1 MHPLRDGGVN
11 GGLGGQNAHANECAG
26 SITKGGRSPRPACV
40 CVRCVGRVFLFPFIF
55 SGKKTST
62 HKSQYAAVDSC
73 ADALLGTVA
82 VAHVHLPIAC
92 RECEK
97 RYECKQQLEFAMC
110 TCQSKWSDSTCAYSS
125 SARRGKTVAAPS
137 AEISQRATLCC
148 STHNPAPLER
158 EWCAL
163 PAVMLIVDIDCFV
176 KFFTNQYVPAYN
188 VHCCTGTCQRS

>member
-1 MHPLRDGGVN
+1 MGGWGVRMHTPTNVQAVSQRADDHQ
-11 GGLGGQNAHANECAG
+11 GLHVCACG
-26 SITKGGRSPRPACV
+26 ASV
-40 CVRCVGRVFLFPFIF
+40 VFFCFLLF
-55 SGKKTST
+55 SREETST

-163 PAVMLIVDIDCFV
+163 PAVMLIVDI
-176 KFFTNQYVPAYN
+176 P
-188 VHCCTGTCQRS
+188 